1 MDLFE
6 KLSRAPALLAR
17 VAAQVPDALAR
28 VRSGPFAL
36 VEHLWHIADLER
48 EGFGERVRRLLAEED
63 PFLPDFD
70 GERIARERQYLTLPV
85 AGALDAFAVARQETL
100 RLLRSVSDEQW
111 NRSGRQ
117 GGVGAGSRAGL
128 AGRVPGHDRAPR
140 IRGGSDPRADAG
152 GPARR
157 RAVRAAR
164 GIPLTAGRGRRHERA
179 SPCPGTPRAGSGG
192 FRAGA
197 PGVRA
202 VRLGCSD
209 RPGGLRS
216 RR

>member
-117 GGVGAGSRAGL
+117 EGVGTVSL
-128 AGRVPGHDRAPR
+128 AAAFVRMLAIKFLKLAPSWY
-140 IRGGSDPRADAG
+140 GWPTSANHWSTSTGCLSK
-152 GPARR
+152 
-157 RAVRAAR
+157 
-164 GIPLTAGRGRRHERA
+164 ER
-179 SPCPGTPRAGSGG
+179 
-192 FRAGA
+192 FR
-197 PGVRA
+197 
-202 VRLGCSD
+202 
-209 RPGGLRS
+209 
-216 RR
+216 

>member
-1 MDLFE
+1 MPRGHRGRQVAPLPHPDRRRSGCYSRGMDAIGT
-6 KLSRAPALLAR
+6 LSRTPALLAR
-17 VAAQVPDALAR
+17 VSAHVPDGLVR

-85 AGALDAFAVARQETL
+85 AGALDAFALARQETL

-117 GGVGAGSRAGL
+117 EGVGTVSL
-128 AGRVPGHDRAPR
+128 ADLPGRMLDHDRAHYNEIADLLTDLSPSHPL
-140 IRGGSDPRADAG
+140 IAELRGLAQG
-152 GPARR
+152 GPQSSK
-157 RAVRAAR
+157 AA
-164 GIPLTAGRGRRHERA
+164 
-179 SPCPGTPRAGSGG
+179 
-192 FRAGA
+192 
-197 PGVRA
+197 
-202 VRLGCSD
+202 
-209 RPGGLRS
+209 
-216 RR
+216 

>member
-117 GGVGAGSRAGL
+117 EGVGTVSL
-128 AGRVPGHDRAPR
+128 ADLPGRMLDHDRAHFNEIADLLSELSPSHPL
-140 IRGGSDPRADAG
+140 IAELRGLAQG
-152 GPARR
+152 GPQSSK
-157 RAVRAAR
+157 AA
-164 GIPLTAGRGRRHERA
+164 
-179 SPCPGTPRAGSGG
+179 
-192 FRAGA
+192 
-197 PGVRA
+197 
-202 VRLGCSD
+202 
-209 RPGGLRS
+209 
-216 RR
+216 